1 MTDSERIRFVE
12 QLGYLGRALTE
23 AIGAV
28 NAMRRVVDQSLQ
40 RSLAQTLP
48 IKDDRND

>member
-12 QLGYLGRALTE
+12 QLGYLERALTE

-40 RSLAQTLP
+40 RSPAQTLP
-48 IKDDRND
+48 IKDGRND